1 MNTIHSKR
9 RSTST
14 LLVAFAAAVMLA
26 PLSVSAHDHSGDK
39 SGDKYADKTDKTAS
53 ERFKEMTEGVSDTAS
68 DVRMHLAIET
78 GFARSDEL
86 SALSI
91 STDVKDGAVRLEG
104 EVETDAQKELAAELA
119 KSVEGVKSVR
129 NDLEVKQSDPSLAER
144 VSQGASDMALT
155 ARVKTRLLASDNT
168 SGLDIKVST
177 DDSVVVLEGEV
188 ESDAERELAEM
199 IAANTS
205 GVEEVEN
212 KLRVAK
218 AY

>member
-1 MNTIHSKR
+1 MNTMHSKR

-14 LLVAFAAAVMLA
+14 LLVTFAAAVMLA
-26 PLSVSAHDHSGDK
+26 PLSASAYDRSGDK
-39 SGDKYADKTDKTAS
+39 SGDKYADKTAT
-53 ERFKEMTEGVSDTAS
+53 ERLKDMTEGVSDTAS

-78 GFARSDEL
+78 SFARSDEL

-91 STDVKDGAVRLEG
+91 NTDVKDGAVHLEG

-129 NDLEVKQSDPSLAER
+129 NDLEVKQGDPSLAER

-168 SGLDIKVST
+168 SGLAIKVST
-177 DDSVVVLEGEV
+177 DDSVVILEGEV
-188 ESDAERELAEM
+188 ESDTERELAEM